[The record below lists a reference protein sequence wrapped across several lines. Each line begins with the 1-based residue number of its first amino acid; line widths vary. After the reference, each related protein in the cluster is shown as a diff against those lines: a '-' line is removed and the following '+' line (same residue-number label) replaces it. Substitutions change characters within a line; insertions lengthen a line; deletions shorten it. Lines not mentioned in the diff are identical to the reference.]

1 MSQPSLLDRIL
12 SGQNR
17 QLQVLAAQ
25 GLVPLPPEELIPI
38 QVALT
43 GSPDGEIAAAAQAG
57 LAGLDTGLLMD
68 FLRHQAG
75 DRELYY
81 FATRAQNPAFTE
93 VALRRKDV
101 SRAILLALAPSLSP
115 DLQEVLILR
124 QDAILDEP
132 QILLALEQNP
142 QLSNYTRR
150 RIWEFR
156 EHLLPREKLPP
167 PSADEL
173 AAEADRITEEEMA
186 EAIAEV
192 KAKNRTKGAAEPPE
206 GEVEVEEK
214 TGLTDTEIR
223 QLPVP
228 MRVKMARNAP
238 RQVRLILIRDSNSMV
253 ALTVLTSN
261 SLPESEVEQI
271 ANSRAVCEEVLS
283 AIPKNKEWIGKYNI
297 AKALLKNP
305 KTQLAI
311 ALRLLPRMSVK
322 DLRDLAKDKN
332 AQEGVRTM
340 ALRMYQT
347 KR

>member
-12 SGQNR
+12 SGTNR

-43 GSPDGEIAAAAQAG
+43 SSPDGEIAAAAQAA
-57 LAGLDTGLLMD
+57 LAGLETGLLLEY
-68 FLRHQAG
+68 LRQQAG

-81 FATRAQNPAFTE
+81 FATRGQNAAFTE
-93 VALRRKDV
+93 AALRRKDV

-167 PSADEL
+167 PSAEEL
-173 AAEADRITEEEMA
+173 AAEADRISEAEMA

-192 KAKNRTKGAAEPPE
+192 KAKNRAKGGPEPE
-206 GEVEVEEK
+206 GEVEEK
-214 TGLTDTEIR
+214 SGLTDTEIR

-253 ALTVLTSN
+253 AMTVLTAN

-271 ANSRAVCEEVLS
+271 ANSRSVCEEVLS

-297 AKALLKNP
+297 AKALIRNP
-305 KTQLAI
+305 KVNLSVAMK
-311 ALRLLPRMSVK
+311 LLPRMSVK
-322 DLRDLAKDKN
+322 DLRELAKDKN
-332 AQEGVRTM
+332 AQEGVRSM
-340 ALRMYQT
+340 ALRMYQS

>member
-43 GSPDGEIAAAAQAG
+43 GSPDGEIAQAAQTALRG
-57 LAGLDTGLLMD
+57 LEQSMLLDY
-68 FLRHQAG
+68 LRHQAG

-81 FATRAQNPAFTE
+81 FATRAQNPVFIEA
-93 VALRRKDV
+93 ALRRKDV

-167 PSADEL
+167 PSAEEL
-173 AAEADRITEEEMA
+173 AAEADRISEEEMA

-192 KAKNRTKGAAEPPE
+192 KTKNRTKENEPE
-206 GEVEVEEK
+206 GEVEEK
-214 TGLTDTEIR
+214 TGLTDIEIR

-238 RQVRLILIRDSNSMV
+238 RQIRLILIRDSNTQV
-253 ALTVLTSN
+253 AMTVLTAN
-261 SLPESEVEQI
+261 SLPDTEVEQI

-297 AKALLKNP
+297 VKALLKNP
-305 KTQLAI
+305 KTQLAV

-322 DLRDLAKDKN
+322 DLRELAKDKN

-340 ALRMYQT
+340 ALRMYHG

>member
-12 SGQNR
+12 SGTNR

-43 GSPDGEIAAAAQAG
+43 GSPDGEISQAAQAA
-57 LAGLDTGLLMD
+57 LAAIEPGLLLE

-81 FATRAQNPAFTE
+81 FATRGRNPVFTE
-93 VALRRKDV
+93 AVLRRKDV

-142 QLSNYTRR
+142 QLSNYTKR

-167 PSADEL
+167 PSNEELQAAADK
-173 AAEADRITEEEMA
+173 ISEEEMA

-192 KAKNRTKGAAEPPE
+192 KAKSRAKGGEQPE
-206 GEVEVEEK
+206 GEIEEK
-214 TGLTDTEIR
+214 TGLSDIEIR

-238 RQVRLILIRDSNSMV
+238 RQVRLILIRDSNAMV
-253 ALTVLTSN
+253 ALTVLTGN
-261 SLPESEVEQI
+261 SLPDTEVEQI
-271 ANSRAVCEEVLS
+271 ANSRSVCEEVLS

-297 AKALLKNP
+297 AKALIKNP
-305 KTQLAI
+305 KTQLTV
-311 ALRLLPRMSVK
+311 ALKLLPKMSVK
-322 DLRDLAKDKN
+322 DLRELAKDKN
-332 AQEGVRTM
+332 AQEGVRAM
-340 ALRMYQT
+340 ALRMYQS

>member
-43 GSPDGEIAAAAQAG
+43 GSPDGEIAQAAQAALQG
-57 LAGLDTGLLMD
+57 IETGLLLD
-68 FLRHQAG
+68 FLRHHAG

-81 FATRAQNPAFTE
+81 FATRTQNPAFTE

-101 SRAILLALAPSLSP
+101 SRAVLLALAPSLSP
-115 DLQEVLILR
+115 DLQEVLVLR

-167 PSADEL
+167 PSAEEL

-192 KAKNRTKGAAEPPE
+192 KAKNRTKADAPPE
-206 GEVEVEEK
+206 GEVEEK
-214 TGLTDTEIR
+214 TGLTDIEIR

-238 RQVRLILIRDSNSMV
+238 RQVRLLLIRDSNTMV
-253 ALTVLTSN
+253 AMTVLTGN

-297 AKALLKNP
+297 VKALLKNP

-322 DLRDLAKDKN
+322 DLRELAKDKN

-340 ALRMYQT
+340 ALRMYQG

>member
-43 GSPDGEIAAAAQAG
+43 GSPDGEIAQAAQAALRG
-57 LAGLDTGLLMD
+57 LEQGMLLDY
-68 FLRHQAG
+68 LRHQAG

-81 FATRAQNPAFTE
+81 FATRGQNPVFTE
-93 VALRRKDV
+93 AALRRKDV

-167 PSADEL
+167 PSAEEL
-173 AAEADRITEEEMA
+173 AAEADRISEEEMA

-192 KAKNRTKGAAEPPE
+192 KAKNRTKENEPE
-206 GEVEVEEK
+206 GEVEER
-214 TGLTDTEIR
+214 TGLTDIEIR

-238 RQVRLILIRDSNSMV
+238 RQVRLILIRDSNTQV
-253 ALTVLTSN
+253 AMTVLTGN
-261 SLPESEVEQI
+261 SLPDTEVEQI

-297 AKALLKNP
+297 VKALLKNP
-305 KTQLAI
+305 KTQLAV

-322 DLRDLAKDKN
+322 DLRELAKDKN

-340 ALRMYQT
+340 ALRMYHG

>member
-1 MSQPSLLDRIL
+1 MSEPGSLLDRIL
-12 SGQNR
+12 SGTNR

-43 GSPDGEIAAAAQAG
+43 GSPDAEIGEAAQAALQG
-57 LAGLDTGLLMD
+57 YESGQMLE

-81 FATRAQNPAFTE
+81 FATRAQNAVFTE
-93 VALRRKDV
+93 AVLRRKDV
-101 SRAILLALAPSLSP
+101 SRAILLALAPSLPP

-132 QILLALEQNP
+132 QILLALEQNA

-150 RIWEFR
+150 RIWEYR

-167 PSADEL
+167 PSAEEL
-173 AAEADRITEEEMA
+173 EAAADRISEEEMA

-192 KAKNRTKGAAEPPE
+192 KEKVRSKGLDP
-206 GEVEVEEK
+206 GEEVDEK
-214 TGLTDTEIR
+214 TGLTDAEIR

-228 MRVKMARNAP
+228 MRVKLARKAS
-238 RQVRLILIRDSNSMV
+238 RQIRMLLIRDSNTMV
-253 ALTVLTSN
+253 AMTVMTAN
-261 SLPESEVEQI
+261 ALPESEVEQI
-271 ANSRAVCEEVLS
+271 ANSRAVCEEVLA
-283 AIPKNKEWIGKYNI
+283 AIPKNREWIGKYHI
-297 AKALLKNP
+297 AKALIKNP
-305 KTQLAI
+305 KTQLTTAMK
-311 ALRLLPRMSVK
+311 LLPRMSVK
-322 DLRDLAKDKN
+322 DLRDLSKDKN
-332 AQEGVRTM
+332 TQEGVRSM
-340 ALRMYQT
+340 ALRMYQA

>member
-43 GSPDGEIAAAAQAG
+43 GSPDGEIAQAAQAALRG
-57 LAGLDTGLLMD
+57 LEPSLLMD
-68 FLRHQAG
+68 FLRNQAG

-81 FATRAQNPAFTE
+81 FATRARNPAYTE

-101 SRAILLALAPSLSP
+101 SRAILLALAPSLSA

-142 QLSNYTRR
+142 ELSNYTRR
-150 RIWEFR
+150 RIWEYR

-167 PSADEL
+167 PSAEEL
-173 AAEADRITEEEMA
+173 SAEADRISEEEMA

-192 KAKNRTKGAAEPPE
+192 KAKNRPKENEAPE
-206 GEVEVEEK
+206 GEVEAK

-238 RQVRLILIRDSNSMV
+238 RQIRLILIRDSNAQV

-261 SLPESEVEQI
+261 SLPDTEVEQI
-271 ANSRAVCEEVLS
+271 ANSRSVCEEVLT

-305 KTQLAI
+305 KTQLAV

-322 DLRDLAKDKN
+322 DLRELAKDKN

-340 ALRMYQT
+340 ALRMYQS

>member
-43 GSPDGEIAAAAQAG
+43 GSPDPEISSASQAALQS
-57 LAGLDTGLLMD
+57 LDSGLLLE
-68 FLRHQAG
+68 FLRTQAG

-81 FATRAQNPAFTE
+81 FATRAQNAVYTE
-93 VALRRKDV
+93 AALRRKDV
-101 SRAILLALAPSLSP
+101 SRAILLALAPTLSP

-124 QDAILDEP
+124 QDAILEEP

-150 RIWEFR
+150 RIWEYR
-156 EHLLPREKLPP
+156 EHLLPREKLAPL
-167 PSADEL
+167 SAEQL
-173 AAEADRITEEEMA
+173 QAEADRIGEEEMA

-192 KAKNRTKGAAEPPE
+192 KAKVRGKAGAEPVE
-206 GEVEVEEK
+206 GEVEEK
-214 TGLTDTEIR
+214 TGLTDIEIR

-228 MRVKMARNAP
+228 MRVKLARNAP
-238 RQVRLILIRDSNSMV
+238 RQIRNILIRDSNSMV
-253 ALTVLTSN
+253 AMTVLSSN
-261 SLPESEVEQI
+261 SLPESEIENI
-271 ANSRAVCEEVLS
+271 ANSRAVCEEVLN

-297 AKALLKNP
+297 AKALVKNP
-305 KTQLAI
+305 KVQLTTSLKI
-311 ALRLLPRMSVK
+311 LPRLSVK

-332 AQEGVRTM
+332 TQEGVRSM
-340 ALRMYQT
+340 ALRMYQA

>member
-43 GSPDGEIAAAAQAG
+43 GSPDPEISSASHAALQG
-57 LAGLDTGLLMD
+57 VDSSLLLE
-68 FLRHQAG
+68 FLRTQAG

-81 FATRAQNPAFTE
+81 FATRAQNAAYTE

-124 QDAILDEP
+124 QDAILEEP

-150 RIWEFR
+150 RIWEYR

-167 PSADEL
+167 VSAEQM
-173 AAEADRITEEEMA
+173 AAEAERISEEEMA

-192 KAKNRTKGAAEPPE
+192 KTKVRGKAGAEPVE
-206 GEVEVEEK
+206 GEVDEK

-228 MRVKMARNAP
+228 MRVKLARNAS
-238 RQVRLILIRDSNSMV
+238 RQIRLILIRDSNSMV
-253 ALTVLTSN
+253 AMTVLTGN

-297 AKALLKNP
+297 AKALIKNP
-305 KTQLAI
+305 KTQLATS
-311 ALRLLPRMSVK
+311 LKLLPRMSVK

-332 AQEGVRTM
+332 AQEGVRSM
-340 ALRMYQT
+340 ALRMYQA